1 MFNRYVKNKYQLIK
15 LMEIN
20 KDVSSYIN
28 YILQSGAGSKK
39 WDILKHN
46 GVLFYPE
53 YKPHYI
59 PILYG
64 TESIVLNPEAEEYI
78 TYYVQSRFDKYKT
91 KKFNRNFFKDWVK
104 LLTPEL
110 RTKIID
116 FDKCLF
122 DNIKNYINDETLK
135 RKTQKENMT
144 KDEKDKEKK
153 EKKEFSDIY
162 KIAIVDDN
170 KQLIDNFIVEPPTIY
185 TGRGDHPLSGSIKKR
200 LYPKDITLNIS
211 DNIPIPT
218 YIDGTLMDTTLNKNK
233 WGAIISDK
241 KLEWIASWQNNV
253 TKKFN
258 YARFGRK
265 SSFKMKSDE
274 NKYEIAKKLKKKIKK
289 IREHNRKNMLSSD
302 KQLKQLATALW
313 LIDRLSLRVGNE
325 KTKDESETV
334 GVSTLTVQNLQLI
347 KTDKFYLKLS
357 FLGKDSIEYNNK
369 IEIEEIIYNNFTE
382 FYTNKN
388 KNEQIFDL
396 INSNMLNKYIKSFL
410 KKATS
415 KTFRSSNASTLMQS
429 LLYKITNKYKEN
441 IPYNKTILEKV
452 KHEYDMALLEVAKMC
467 NHRRE
472 AKPINMD
479 QIHIK
484 LKELKQSKNKLE
496 KQKQINLDAN
506 KSNTVINKK
515 LNTIKTNIQKI
526 KNKIKLKSESMAFTG
541 TTAITNY
548 IDARIIIA
556 FLKKNKLIENI
567 DMFLSKALQ
576 ENFKWAMS
584 VDENYRF

>member
-1 MFNRYVKNKYQLIK
+1 MNRYIKNKRKLIK
-15 LMEIN
+15 LMKIN
-20 KDVSSYIN
+20 KDTPSYIN
-28 YILQSGAGSKK
+28 YINYITQEGSGSKK
-39 WDILKHN
+39 WNILQHN

-53 YKPHYI
+53 YKSHNI
-59 PILYG
+59 PIVYDNE
-64 TESIVLNPEAEEYI
+64 TIILNRDAEEYI
-78 TYYVQSRFDKYKT
+78 SYYVQSRFDKYKT
-91 KKFNRNFFKDWVK
+91 KKFNRNFFKDWAK

-110 RTKIID
+110 RKKIID
-116 FDKCLF
+116 FDKCSF
-122 DNIKNYINDETLK
+122 ENIKNYITEEALK
-135 RKTQKENMT
+135 KKTQRENMS
-144 KDEKDKEKK
+144 KDEKENDKKQ
-153 EKKEFSDIY
+153 KKEFSDIY
-162 KIAIVDDN
+162 KIAIVDEN

-211 DNIPIPT
+211 DNIPVPR
-218 YIDGTLMDTTLNKNK
+218 YIDGSLMDTTLDKNK
-233 WGAIISDK
+233 WGNIISDK

-289 IREHNRKNMLSSD
+289 IREQNHKNMLSSN

-325 KTKDESETV
+325 KTKDESDTV
-334 GVSTLTVQNLQLI
+334 GVSTLTIQHIQLI
-347 KTDKFYLKLS
+347 KTEKYFLKLT

-369 IEIEEIIYNNFTE
+369 IEIEELVYNNFME
-382 FYTNKN
+382 FYMNKN
-388 KNEQIFDL
+388 KNEQLFDL

-429 LLYKITNKYKEN
+429 LLYKITNKYKDH

-472 AKPINMD
+472 AKPINID
-479 QIHIK
+479 QIQTK
-484 LKELKQSKNKLE
+484 LNELKQTKNKLE
-496 KQKQINLDAN
+496 KLKQTS
-506 KSNTVINKK
+506 KSNVLNKK
-515 LNTIKTNIQKI
+515 LNTVKANIQKI

-556 FLKKNKLIENI
+556 FLKKNKLIDNI

-584 VDENYRF
+584 VSEDYKF

>member
-1 MFNRYVKNKYQLIK
+1 MNRYIKNKRKLIK
-15 LMEIN
+15 LMKIN
-20 KDVSSYIN
+20 KDTPSYIN
-28 YILQSGAGSKK
+28 YITQEGSGSKK
-39 WDILKHN
+39 WNMLHHN

-53 YKPHYI
+53 YKSHNI
-59 PILYG
+59 PIVYDNE
-64 TESIVLNPEAEEYI
+64 TIMLNYEAEEYI
-78 TYYVQSRFDKYKT
+78 SYYVQSRFDKYKT
-91 KKFNRNFFKDWVK
+91 KKFNRNFFKDWAK

-110 RTKIID
+110 RKKIID
-116 FDKCLF
+116 FDKCSF
-122 DNIKNYINDETLK
+122 DNIKNYITEEALK
-135 RKTQKENMT
+135 KKTQRENMS
-144 KDEKDKEKK
+144 KDEKEKEKK
-153 EKKEFSDIY
+153 QKKEFSDIY
-162 KIAIVDDN
+162 KIAIVDEN

-211 DNIPIPT
+211 DNIPVPK
-218 YIDGTLMDTTLNKNK
+218 YIDGTLMDTTLDKNK
-233 WGAIISDK
+233 WGNIISDK

-289 IREHNRKNMLSSD
+289 IREQNHKNMLSSN

-325 KTKDESETV
+325 KTKDESDTV
-334 GVSTLTVQNLQLI
+334 GVSTLTIQHIQLI
-347 KTDKFYLKLS
+347 KTEKYFLKLT

-369 IEIEEIIYNNFTE
+369 IEIEELVYNNFME
-382 FYTNKN
+382 FYMNKN
-388 KNEQIFDL
+388 KNDQLFDL

-429 LLYKITNKYKEN
+429 LLYKITNKYKDH

-472 AKPINMD
+472 AKPINID
-479 QIHIK
+479 QIQTK
-484 LKELKQSKNKLE
+484 LNELKQTKNKLE
-496 KQKQINLDAN
+496 KLKQTS
-506 KSNTVINKK
+506 KSNVLNKK
-515 LNTIKTNIQKI
+515 LNTVKANIQKI

-556 FLKKNKLIENI
+556 FLKKNKLMDNI

-584 VDENYRF
+584 VSEDYKF

>member
-1 MFNRYVKNKYQLIK
+1 MNRYIKNKRKLIK
-15 LMEIN
+15 LMKIN
-20 KDVSSYIN
+20 KDTPSYIN
-28 YILQSGAGSKK
+28 YIIQQGSGSKK
-39 WDILKHN
+39 WNTLQHN

-53 YKPHYI
+53 YKSHNI
-59 PILYG
+59 PIVYDNE
-64 TESIVLNPEAEEYI
+64 TIILNREAEEYI
-78 TYYVQSRFDKYKT
+78 SYYVQSRFDKYKT

-110 RTKIID
+110 RKKIID
-116 FDKCLF
+116 FDNCSF
-122 DNIKNYINDETLK
+122 ENVKNYINEEALK
-135 RKTQKENMT
+135 KKTQRENMS
-144 KDEKDKEKK
+144 KDEKEKEKK
-153 EKKEFSDIY
+153 QKKEFSDIY
-162 KIAIVDDN
+162 KIAIVDEN

-211 DNIPIPT
+211 DNIPIPK
-218 YIDGTLMDTTLNKNK
+218 YIDGSLMDTTLDKNK
-233 WGAIISDK
+233 WGNIISDK

-289 IREHNRKNMLSSD
+289 IREQNHKNMLSSD

-325 KTKDESETV
+325 KTKDESDTV
-334 GVSTLTVQNLQLI
+334 GVSTLTIQHIQLI
-347 KTDKFYLKLS
+347 KTEKYYLKLS

-369 IEIEEIIYNNFTE
+369 IEIEEVVYNNFME
-382 FYTNKN
+382 FYMNKN
-388 KNEQIFDL
+388 KNEQLFDL

-429 LLYKITNKYKEN
+429 LLYKITNKYKEHL
-441 IPYNKTILEKV
+441 PYNKTILEKV

-479 QIHIK
+479 QIQTK
-484 LKELKQSKNKLE
+484 LKELKQTKNKLE
-496 KQKQINLDAN
+496 KLKQTS
-506 KSNTVINKK
+506 KSNVVNKK
-515 LNTIKTNIQKI
+515 LNTVKANIQKI

-556 FLKKNKLIENI
+556 FLKKNKLMDNI

-584 VDENYRF
+584 VSEDYKF